1 MEGIVKAVCLS
12 QKRGTEKVNVQC
24 ARFIEDYGIENDA
37 HAGKWHRQISLL
49 SYDQVKAFQ
58 QKGADVHDGSFG
70 ENLLVEGIDFQHL
83 PVGTRLYCNDVILEM
98 TQIGKD
104 CHHHCQIYQRMGEC
118 IMPTQGVFAKVI
130 QGGSIKVGDHME
142 VVTHIQERLTAAVI
156 TLSDKASQGLREDIS
171 GQKVKSILEHYDYC
185 VEEYLI
191 LSDDQKQLEQQL
203 IRLSDQR
210 QVNLIITTGGTG
222 FSPRDHTP
230 EATMN
235 VMTRNAPGIS
245 EAIRYESMKYTKRA
259 MLSRG
264 ASVIRHSTLIVNLPG
279 SSKAVEESMDIIID
293 TLKHG
298 LNILSQREQE
308 CGRHD

>member
-1 MEGIVKAVCLS
+1 MEGIVKAVCVS
-12 QKRGTEKVNVQC
+12 KKRGTEKVNVQS
-24 ARFIEDYGIENDA
+24 ALFIEDYGIENDA
-37 HAGKWHRQISLL
+37 HAGKWHRQVSLL
-49 SYDQVKAFQ
+49 SYDQVQVFQ

-83 PVGTRLYCNDVILEM
+83 PVGTRLQCQQVILEI
-98 TQIGKD
+98 TQIGKE
-104 CHHHCQIYQRMGEC
+104 CHNHCQIYQRMGEC

-130 QGGSIKVGDHME
+130 QGGNIKVGDQMI
-142 VVTHIQERLTAAVI
+142 VVPHIQEQLTAAVI
-156 TLSDKASQGLREDIS
+156 TLSDKGSQGLREDTS
-171 GQKVKSILEHYDYC
+171 GKKVKKILEDHNYR

-191 LSDDQKQLEQQL
+191 LSDEQEQLEQQL

-235 VMTRNAPGIS
+235 IMTRNAPGIS

-279 SSKAVEESMDIIID
+279 STKAVEESMDIIID
-293 TLKHG
+293 TLRHG
-298 LNILSQREQE
+298 INVLCQREQE
-308 CGRHD
+308 CSRHD